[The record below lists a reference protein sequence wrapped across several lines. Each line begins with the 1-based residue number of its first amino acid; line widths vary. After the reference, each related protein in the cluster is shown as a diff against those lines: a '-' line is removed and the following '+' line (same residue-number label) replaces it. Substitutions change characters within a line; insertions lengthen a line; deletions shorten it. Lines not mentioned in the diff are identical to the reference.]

1 MIELAVEAGRKQF
14 VGSVDRLDSCMLLMG
29 ITGGIASGKTE
40 VAKVFRRRGAVVL
53 SGDQIGRK
61 VVESNKS
68 VLRKLVTAFGEQ
80 IMREDGTL
88 NRQRLGEIAFSSAR
102 GRDKLNKIVHP
113 HLLKELRRR
122 IRDFKRKGKR
132 VVVVDAALICEW
144 GLERELDLLVFVQSS
159 RESKIRRLQRFKGYS
174 RKEALDRIRSQ
185 LPDAVKKSRADFII
199 RNNGS
204 LAELR
209 KKALR
214 TWEEIVSSPV
224 N

>member
-1 MIELAVEAGRKQF
+1 
-14 VGSVDRLDSCMLLMG
+14 MLLIG

-40 VAKVFRRRGAVVL
+40 VAKVFRRKGAVVL

-61 VVESNKS
+61 VVESNRS
-68 VLRKLVTAFGEQ
+68 VLRKLVKAFGEQ
-80 IMREDGTL
+80 IMRDDGTL
-88 NRQRLGEIAFSSAR
+88 NRQGLGEVAFSSAR

-113 HLLKELRRR
+113 PLLKELRRR

-144 GLERELDLLVFVQSS
+144 GLEQELDLLVFVQSN
-159 RESKIRRLQRFKGYS
+159 RENKIRRLQRFKGYS

-185 LPDAVKKSRADFII
+185 LPDSAKKSRADFVI

-209 KKALR
+209 KGANR
-214 TWEEIVSSPV
+214 AWEEIMSSRV
-224 N
+224 A

>member
-1 MIELAVEAGRKQF
+1 
-14 VGSVDRLDSCMLLMG
+14 MLLIG

-40 VAKVFRRRGAVVL
+40 AAKVLRRKGAVVL

-68 VLRKLVTAFGEQ
+68 VLRKLVKAFGER

-88 NRQRLGEIAFSSAR
+88 NRQRLGEIAFSSVR
-102 GRDKLNKIVHP
+102 GRAKLNKIVHP
-113 HLLKELRRR
+113 SLLKELRRR
-122 IRDFKRKGKR
+122 IRDLKRKGRR

-144 GLERELDLLVFVQSS
+144 GLERELDFLVFVQSS
-159 RESKIRRLQRFKGYS
+159 RDRKIRRLQRYKGYS

-185 LPDAVKKSRADFII
+185 LPDSAKRSKANFVI

-204 LAELR
+204 LADLR
-209 KKALR
+209 KGVDR
-214 TWEEIVSSPV
+214 VWEEIMSTCIE
-224 N
+224 

>member
-1 MIELAVEAGRKQF
+1 MDSGRKQF
-14 VGSVDRLDSCMLLMG
+14 SASVDRLDLSMLLLG

-40 VAKVFRRRGAVVL
+40 VAKVFRKKGAIIL
-53 SGDQIGRK
+53 PGDEIGRK
-61 VVESNKS
+61 IVESNKS
-68 VLRKLVTAFGEQ
+68 VLRKLVKAFGQ
-80 IMREDGTL
+80 HIMRYDGTL

-122 IRDFKRKGKR
+122 IRGFKRKGKR

-144 GLERELDLLVFVQSS
+144 GLEQELDSLVFVQSN
-159 RESKIRRLQRFKGYS
+159 RENKIRRLQRFKGYS

-185 LPDAVKKSRADFII
+185 LSDSAKKSRADFVIK
-199 RNNGS
+199 NNGS

-209 KKALR
+209 KGANR
-214 TWEEIVSSPV
+214 IWEAIISGHVG
-224 N
+224 

>member
-1 MIELAVEAGRKQF
+1 
-14 VGSVDRLDSCMLLMG
+14 MLLIG

-40 VAKVFRRRGAVVL
+40 VAKVFRRKGAVVL

-61 VVESNKS
+61 VVESNRS
-68 VLRKLVTAFGEQ
+68 VLRKLVKAFGEQ
-80 IMREDGTL
+80 IMRDDGTL
-88 NRQRLGEIAFSSAR
+88 NRQGLGEVAFSSVR

-113 HLLKELRRR
+113 PLLKELRRR

-144 GLERELDLLVFVQSS
+144 GLEQELDLLVFVQSN
-159 RESKIRRLQRFKGYS
+159 RENKIRRLQRFKGYS

-185 LPDAVKKSRADFII
+185 LPDSAKKSRADFVI

-209 KKALR
+209 KGANR
-214 TWEEIVSSPV
+214 AWEEIMSSRV
-224 N
+224 A